1 MAINIGLC
9 DVVSS
14 EGHIRSVPQELW
26 HPEHVA
32 TGGVEKGDTV
42 LAQESL
48 DLVHDR
54 VEDVDHVAG
63 VLGVAPDP
71 AGGFSIIICP
81 PPLAS
86 IDSLKT
92 FLSGSIILFFL
103 QIKLQEIVV

>member
-1 MAINIGLC
+1 MAESLFVTVNVGLC

-14 EGHIRSVPQELW
+14 EGHIRSVPQELR

-32 TGGVEKGDTV
+32 TGGVQEGVMV

-48 DLVHDR
+48 DLVHHR
-54 VEDVDHVAG
+54 VEDVDHVAC
-63 VLGVAPDP
+63 VLGVAPNP
-71 AGGFSIIICP
+71 ARGVSIIIGA

-103 QIKLQEIVV
+103 